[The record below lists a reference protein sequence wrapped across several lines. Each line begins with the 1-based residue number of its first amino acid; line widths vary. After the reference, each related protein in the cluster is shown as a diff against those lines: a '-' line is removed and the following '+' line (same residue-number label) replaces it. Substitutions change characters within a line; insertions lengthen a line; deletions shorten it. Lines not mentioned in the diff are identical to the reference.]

1 MHTSWQTCL
10 LCTTCAC
17 SAPRGCSTFTLRART
32 TGGMPHTQPH
42 VYPGTCPHCGA
53 RSLRTATLQLHVCV
67 VSSHTIA
74 KKRCTRKPTAPR
86 DLTERGKL
94 NWAAH
99 ARGHALL
106 HTRRC
111 CSNIHCHIT
120 NYSASRRQRMV
131 LTLRLR
137 AASHTR
143 AAARGGRRAPPLST
157 RACPQKSTTLI
168 LVANDLLSATSS
180 SGRSLINRCHRGS

>member
-1 MHTSWQTCL
+1 MANVPALQHIHIARAYDGRHATHAATRLPGGLLALRRALVAYCHPPATC
-10 LCTTCAC
+10 
-17 SAPRGCSTFTLRART
+17 
-32 TGGMPHTQPH
+32 
-42 VYPGTCPHCGA
+42 
-53 RSLRTATLQLHVCV
+53 VCV

-74 KKRCTRKPTAPR
+74 EKRCTRKPAAPR
-86 DLTERGKL
+86 APAKRGKL
-94 NWAAH
+94 NRAAH

-157 RACPQKSTTLI
+157 RACPQKSKTLI

-180 SGRSLINRCHRGS
+180 SGRPLINRCQRGS